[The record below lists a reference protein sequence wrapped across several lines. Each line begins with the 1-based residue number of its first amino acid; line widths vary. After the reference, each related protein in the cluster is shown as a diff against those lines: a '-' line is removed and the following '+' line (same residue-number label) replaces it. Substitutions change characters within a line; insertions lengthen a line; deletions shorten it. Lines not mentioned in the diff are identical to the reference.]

1 MRALWRWYRYS
12 IAGEV
17 PRRSL
22 MVALVV
28 GTILNVINQG
38 DQLVAGDKVNFIK
51 IILTYIVPYCVATY
65 GAVSYRIGLE
75 RAVLDHQN
83 DCKNT

>member
-1 MRALWRWYRYS
+1 MGKLVQWYRYS
-12 IAGEV
+12 ITGEV

-38 DQLVAGDKVNFIK
+38 DQLVAGDKINFIK

-75 RAVLDHQN
+75 RAALDDRI
-83 DCKNT
+83 DCKNA